1 MGDQRATLEVI
12 APTVEEAVQKGV
24 EELGLRQEDVEVEVI
39 DEGAKGLF
47 GLKGRQVRVKLTV
60 KGGETPKSAAAVES
74 DAAPTTLGDMDETIE
89 NVISIAKETVMELLE
104 KMDIQAEVSAYLGE
118 SEAGDREPPIIVEI
132 AGNDLSILI
141 GRKAETL
148 NALQFIT
155 RMIVGKEVGQSAHI
169 LVDVEGYR
177 ARREQSLR
185 RLARQMAEQAVK
197 SGRKQILEPM
207 PPNERRVIHIE
218 LRDNPEV
225 ETESVDQEPRRKV
238 VISPTPK

>member
-12 APTVEEAVQKGV
+12 APTVEEAVEKGV
-24 EELGLRQEDVEVEVI
+24 EELGLEKEDVEVEVL
-39 DEGAKGLF
+39 DEGGKGLF
-47 GLKGRQVRVKLTV
+47 GIRGRQVRVRLTV
-60 KGGETPKSAAAVES
+60 KMGKGGEHGEAAADDPVAEHLGEVDES
-74 DAAPTTLGDMDETIE
+74 TE

-104 KMDIQAEVSAYLGE
+104 KMDLHAEVSARLGE
-118 SEAGDREPPIIVEI
+118 SEAGDRDAPIIVDIE
-132 AGNDLSILI
+132 GNDLSILI

-155 RMIVGKEVGQSAHI
+155 RMIVGKEVGHSAHI

-185 RLARQMAEQAVK
+185 RLARKMAEQAIK
-197 SGRKQILEPM
+197 SGRKQTLEPM

-218 LRDNPEV
+218 LRENPEV

-238 VISPTPK
+238 TVSPVQQ

>member
-24 EELGLRQEDVEVEVI
+24 SELGLKEEDVEVEVL
-39 DEGAKGLF
+39 DEGTKGLF
-47 GLKGRQVRVKLTV
+47 GLRGRQVRVKLTV
-60 KGGETPKSAAAVES
+60 KDEGFEMESMEAVAKVPMEI
-74 DAAPTTLGDMDETIE
+74 DETTE
-89 NVISIAKETVMELLE
+89 NVMSIAQETVMELLE
-104 KMDIQAEVSAYLGE
+104 KMDIRAEVSAHLGE
-118 SEAGDREPPIIVEI
+118 SEEGDRDAPIIVDI

-155 RMIVGKEVGQSAHI
+155 RMIVGKEVGHAAHI

-177 ARREQSLR
+177 VRREQSLR
-185 RLARQMAEQAVK
+185 RLARKMAEQAIK

-218 LRDNPEV
+218 LRDNPDV

-238 VISPTPK
+238 TVSPVQR